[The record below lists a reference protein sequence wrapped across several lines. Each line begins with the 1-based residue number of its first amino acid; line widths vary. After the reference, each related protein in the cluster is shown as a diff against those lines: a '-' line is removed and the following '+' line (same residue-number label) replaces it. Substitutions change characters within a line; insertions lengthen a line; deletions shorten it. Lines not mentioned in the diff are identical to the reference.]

1 MHSFGPL
8 GQRPDTTLERAHSE
22 LPPAQSQLLDRPASA
37 ALGGIDARQAWQ
49 VLRQRQ
55 RFVYSV
61 AAVVFAGVMG
71 FTLLSGMQFQATGRL
86 YLGELDDKPQTRK
99 TDEDFL
105 GGERGDVYSEIEIV
119 RSRSLVEQAVL
130 GSGLNVRINP
140 EGEGPLR
147 YWRWRLSRRDPA
159 LLDVSASALDA
170 AQTVPRSRLQETQ
183 VVNVRFRDRTHYGVW
198 SEDGLHLGD
207 GQLGVPCDVGSVHL
221 VLAAGARGGPQPTA
235 AYELKIEP
243 LEETLLDVEK
253 NLQVSAAKVATATEP
268 VKVLTL
274 EFTNPSPERAAAF
287 LKRLIEGYLRAR
299 QSWKTEDAS
308 AAEVFVSVQLEE
320 IKRSLDASQRKLAE
334 FRANHPAVVQSSQA
348 NSVVEQLANF
358 QQQRL
363 HAHLQ
368 ENSFREIQQALRQP
382 TPALE
387 AFLVGE
393 TPMGEIQDSV
403 LKGIAENLLDA
414 QRTLADLSGRVY
426 EDAPAV
432 VLARAR
438 VATQL
443 ETARGY
449 VATRLARAQ
458 EQVRVLNGV
467 IEQYEAKLQAV
478 PGAELGLAAIERES
492 EVYSRMYTYLLERQ
506 QQTQILKA
514 STISKNRILD
524 APRPP
529 VRESSPKLA
538 LRAASALLGLL
549 LGAILVIAQ
558 SLWSSALRSEIEVR
572 LLARSPVIASIPT
585 QPPLPGAARPGAA
598 PLFDLLARSGEAVGF
613 AEAFRTLRTNL
624 YDAQP
629 PGAGVVVLVTS
640 PAPADGKTT
649 TALSLASIL
658 AADRKQVLVIDADV
672 RKPSHHRL
680 TGHEPQ
686 PGLCE
691 WLELERESEHEIDPA
706 THMRAVHVTGGSFD
720 ALSAGIAAPIEL
732 LSDPALP
739 RLLLRLRERYDYILV
754 DSPSFPLVSDALMLT
769 KHADLVVSVVR
780 LGRTPR
786 KVAEQH
792 IATLAGKSSAHA
804 LVINGSDVAASY
816 GQLDYARVAGA
827 VAAASA
833 SPTKSRLQ

>member
-1 MHSFGPL
+1 MHSSGPL
-8 GQRPDTTLERAHSE
+8 GQRPDGTLERALSE
-22 LPPAQSQLLDRPASA
+22 LPAPLGQLLDPHTPA

-55 RFVYSV
+55 RLVLGI
-61 AAVVFAGVMG
+61 AALVFAAVMG
-71 FTLLSGMQFQATGRL
+71 FTLLAGMQFQATGRL
-86 YLGELDDKPQTRK
+86 YLGELNDKPQTRK

-130 GSGLNVRINP
+130 ASALNVRISP
-140 EGEGPLR
+140 EGSSPLR
-147 YWRWRLSRRDPA
+147 YWRWRWSRRDPA
-159 LLDVSASALDA
+159 LLDLTANAISA

-183 VVNVRFRDRTHYGVW
+183 VVDVRFNDATHYGVW
-198 SEDGLHLGD
+198 TEDGRHLGD
-207 GQLGVPCDVGSVHL
+207 GQLGVPCDVGPVHL

-235 AYELKIEP
+235 AYELKIDP

-253 NLQVSAAKVATATEP
+253 NLQVTAAKVATATEP

-287 LKRLIEGYLRAR
+287 LKHLIQGYLRAR

-334 FRANHPAVVQSSQA
+334 FRASHQSVAQSSQA

-363 HAHLQ
+363 HAQLQ
-368 ENSFREIQQALRQP
+368 ESSFHEIQQALRQA

-387 AFLVGE
+387 TFLVGE

-414 QRTLADLSGRVY
+414 QRTLADLTGRVY

-438 VATQL
+438 VANQL
-443 ETARGY
+443 ETARAY

-524 APRPP
+524 SPQPP

-558 SLWSSALRSEIEVR
+558 ALWSSALRSESEVR
-572 LLARSPVIASIPT
+572 MLTRSPVFASIPT
-585 QPPLPGAARPGAA
+585 QQPLPGAARPGAP
-598 PLFDLLARSGEAVGF
+598 PLFDLLARSAEAVGF

-629 PGAGVVVLVTS
+629 PGQGAVLLVTS
-640 PAPADGKTT
+640 AAPADGKTT
-649 TALSLASIL
+649 TALSLAAIL

-680 TGHEPQ
+680 AGHEPE
-686 PGLCE
+686 PGLFE
-691 WLELERESEHEIDPA
+691 LLERGADEYADPA
-706 THMRAVHVTGGSFD
+706 ALMHAVHVTGGSFD
-720 ALSAGIAAPIEL
+720 ALSAGIDAPIEL
-732 LSDPALP
+732 LSDPGLP
-739 RLLLRLRERYDYILV
+739 QLMLRLRERYDYIII

-792 IATLAGKSSAHA
+792 ITTLAAKSSAHA

-816 GQLDYARVAGA
+816 GHVDYARVANA
-827 VAAASA
+827 VAAAA
-833 SPTKSRLQ
+833 SSPAKSRLQ